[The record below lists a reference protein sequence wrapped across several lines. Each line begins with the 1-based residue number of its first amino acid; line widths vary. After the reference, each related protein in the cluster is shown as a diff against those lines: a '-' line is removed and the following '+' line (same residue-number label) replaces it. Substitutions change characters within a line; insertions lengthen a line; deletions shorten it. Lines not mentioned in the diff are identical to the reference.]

1 MSGQDVRV
9 AAVKVMQQL
18 HTGGGSLTRLLPTAQ
33 SKVADSDRALLQAM
47 CFGMA
52 RWSQRLSGLVD
63 SLLDKPLKRKDQ
75 DIYLLM
81 QLGVYQLAYTRVAP
95 HAAVDTTVAAV
106 KKLGKPWAKG
116 LVNAVLRNYQRQVAT
131 LESGLNEASALAHP
145 EWLLT
150 HFKHDWP
157 NDWEG
162 IVEQNNQQAAMTLRV
177 NQRHHTTEQYL
188 KLLADYEL
196 HATPVECVPSALVLE
211 NATSVHD
218 LPGFSDG
225 QVSVQD
231 AAAQIAGPLLSE
243 CSDKGAGMRLL
254 DACSAPGGKTA
265 HALECGDWQQVV
277 ALDHDAERLQ
287 KVGETLDR
295 LVLHDRAL
303 LQSADAANLDSWW
316 DKQAFDSILLDA
328 PCSGTGV
335 IRRHPDIKL
344 LRRASDIDELVK
356 TQQALMLALWSTL
369 KPGGRM
375 LYATC
380 SILKVENEQQLSWFM
395 QQHSDAKPIPL
406 SLGVGQIRES
416 GCVQILP
423 GEQGM
428 DGFFY
433 ALLEKLHV

>member
-18 HTGGGSLTRLLPTAQ
+18 HTGGGSLTRLLPVAQ
-33 SKVADSDRALLQAM
+33 ATVADADRALLQAM

-81 QLGVYQLAYTRVAP
+81 QLGIYQLAHTRVAP

-106 KKLGKPWAKG
+106 KKMGKPWAKG
-116 LVNAVLRNYQRQVAT
+116 LVNAVLRNYQRQVSS
-131 LESGLNEASALAHP
+131 LEDGLSESSTLAHP

-150 HFKHDWP
+150 HFQQDWP
-157 NDWEG
+157 QDWTR
-162 IVEQNNQQAAMTLRV
+162 IVEQNNQQAPMTLRV

-188 KLLADYEL
+188 ALLEKQEL
-196 HATPVECVPSALVLE
+196 LATPVEFVPSALVLE
-211 NATSVHD
+211 KATSVHA
-218 LPGFSDG
+218 LPGFADG
-225 QVSVQD
+225 HVSVQD
-231 AAAQIAGPLLSE
+231 GAAQIAASILG
-243 CSDKGAGMRLL
+243 KGAGKRLL
-254 DACSAPGGKTA
+254 DACAAPGGKTA
-265 HALECGDWQQVV
+265 HALEFGDWQQVV
-277 ALDHDAERLQ
+277 ALDQDAERLE

-295 LVLHDRAL
+295 LALGERAV

-316 DKQAFDSILLDA
+316 DKQAFDAVLLDA

-356 TQQALMLALWSTL
+356 TQQALMHALWSTL
-369 KPGGRM
+369 TPGGHM

-380 SILKVENEQQLSWFM
+380 SIIKAENEHQVAWFAE
-395 QQHSDAKPIPL
+395 QHSDASQVPL
-406 SLGVGQIRES
+406 SIGVGRVS
-416 GCVQILP
+416 DTGCVQILP

-433 ALLEKLHV
+433 ALLEKQSA

>member
-18 HTGGGSLTRLLPTAQ
+18 HTGGGSLTRLLPAAQ
-33 SKVADSDRALLQAM
+33 SKVADSDRALLQAL

-52 RWSQRLSGLVD
+52 RWSQRLGGLVD

-81 QLGVYQLAYTRVAP
+81 QLGIYQLAYTRIAP

-116 LVNAVLRNYQRQVAT
+116 LVNAVLRNYQRKESA
-131 LESGLNEASALAHP
+131 LESGLNEASTLAHP
-145 EWLLT
+145 DWLLD
-150 HFKHDWP
+150 HFKRDWP
-157 NDWEG
+157 DDWER
-162 IVEQNNQQAAMTLRV
+162 IVDQNNQQAAMTLRV
-177 NQRHHTTEQYL
+177 NQRHHSAEQYL
-188 KLLADYEL
+188 ALLSRYEL
-196 HATPVECVPSALVLE
+196 QATTVECVPSALVLE
-211 NATSVHD
+211 LATSVHD
-218 LPGFSDG
+218 LPGFAEG
-225 QVSVQD
+225 HVSVQD
-231 AAAQIAGPLLSE
+231 AAAQIAASLLGNGSG
-243 CSDKGAGMRLL
+243 KRLL

-265 HALECGDWQQVV
+265 HALELGDWQQVV

-295 LVLHDRAL
+295 LALSDRAL
-303 LQSADAANLDSWW
+303 LQSADAADLDSWW

-344 LRRASDIDELVK
+344 LRRSSDIDELVK
-356 TQQALMLALWSTL
+356 TQQALMHALWSTL
-369 KPGGRM
+369 KPGGHM

-380 SILKVENEQQLSWFM
+380 SILKAENEQQLAWFT
-395 QQHSDAKPIPL
+395 QQHSDAKQIPL
-406 SLGVGQIRES
+406 SLGAGRVCDS

-433 ALLEKLHV
+433 ALLEKQHA